1 MQTPFV
7 RKGNLGIT
15 RITAEKDILKV
26 KLLDLQGGYPK
37 KTLILLVRLISH
49 TYMNVWESEEPLL
62 CVKQQ
67 HPIHLNIFHGIF

>member
-1 MQTPFV
+1 MQTPFA
-7 RKGNLGIT
+7 RKGNLGDT

-49 TYMNVWESEEPLL
+49 T
-62 CVKQQ
+62 
-67 HPIHLNIFHGIF
+67 

>member
-62 CVKQQ
+62 CVK
-67 HPIHLNIFHGIF
+67 